1 MADCI
6 ASKRRCADVADGA
19 DRLGDLPDS
28 LLQVIISLLGFRQ
41 AVQTGV
47 LSRRWKNLWRGM
59 PVVDIDER
67 EFAGDGQTWD
77 RFEDFVDH
85 ALTSIPPGTQLD
97 AFRLHVVSCDTA
109 TSSRWI
115 RRGLRHL
122 PAAVS
127 IHGTNAGHS
136 LVCWNPHV
144 SSPPRNPFRFRY
156 AAADGL
162 WQQRGMSACAAG
174 FTRRLTT
181 LRLVGAGISR
191 GFFEELGRNC
201 PALEELHAERCL
213 MHMLSLASP
222 VLRRLA
228 VISPVSARM
237 VTVVP
242 GLEAPRLTSLRLD
255 IMYGGEITYGLETGV
270 GPAPQYHLPALTEAS
285 LRLTDTSANVHLPD
299 HQAWDWENRKLI
311 AMFLDSMCGFL
322 ARLTNIVSL
331 HLHGFIAMALLQK
344 ESQEFP
350 VLNNLRNLHLEECDV
365 GLSYQVLTS
374 ILRNT
379 PNLEKLALHWCT
391 FEAPPIMNRR
401 KEMASSKLHGSTTPA
416 VFWCKKLKSM
426 DIKCRKE
433 DETHMARVLSEIS
446 KGMAPEQWERVKTSD
461 TIVSVE

>member
-85 ALTSIPPGTQLD
+85 ASTSIPPGTRLD

-136 LVCWNPHV
+136 MVCWNPHV
-144 SSPPRNPFRFRY
+144 SSPPRNPFHY

-181 LRLVGAGISR
+181 LRLVGAGISF
-191 GFFEELGRNC
+191 GFFQHLGRYC
-201 PALEELHAERCL
+201 PTLQELHAERCM
-213 MHMLSLASP
+213 MHLHSLASP

-228 VISPVSARM
+228 AIAPISLLTAA
-237 VTVVP
+237 VVP
-242 GLEAPRLTSLRLD
+242 GLEAPRLAALRLD
-255 IMYGGEITYGLETGV
+255 IMYGGEVTDGLKTGV
-270 GPAPQYHLPALTEAS
+270 GPVPQYHLPALTEAS
-285 LRLTDTSANVHLPD
+285 LRLTDTGAGVPMPA
-299 HQAWDWENRKLI
+299 HQVWENEYL
-311 AMFLDSMCGFL
+311 LESMCGFL
-322 ARLTNIVSL
+322 ALLTNVVSL
-331 HLHGFIAMALLQK
+331 HLHGFITMALLQK

-350 VLNNLRNLHLEECDV
+350 VLNNLTNLHLEECDV

-379 PNLEKLALHWCT
+379 PNLEKLALHRCT
-391 FEAPPIMNRR
+391 FEAPPITNRR

-416 VFWCKKLKSM
+416 VFWCKKLKSIE
-426 DIKCRKE
+426 IKCRKE

-461 TIVSVE
+461 TFVSVE

>member
-1 MADCI
+1 MADC
-6 ASKRRCADVADGA
+6 KRRCVDVA

-85 ALTSIPPGTQLD
+85 ASTSIPPGTRLD

-115 RRGLRHL
+115 RRGLSHL

-127 IHGTNAGHS
+127 IHGTNTGHS
-136 LVCWNPHV
+136 MVWWNPHV
-144 SSPPRNPFRFRY
+144 SSPPRSPFRY

-201 PALEELHAERCL
+201 PTLQELHTERC
-213 MHMLSLASP
+213 MMRMLSLVSP

-228 VISPVSARM
+228 VIAPISLITAA
-237 VTVVP
+237 VVP
-242 GLEAPRLTSLRLD
+242 GLEAPRLASLRLD
-255 IMYGGEITYGLETGV
+255 IMYCTGARYATCTHDTY
-270 GPAPQYHLPALTEAS
+270 AC
-285 LRLTDTSANVHLPD
+285 
-299 HQAWDWENRKLI
+299 
-311 AMFLDSMCGFL
+311 F
-322 ARLTNIVSL
+322 
-331 HLHGFIAMALLQK
+331 
-344 ESQEFP
+344 
-350 VLNNLRNLHLEECDV
+350 
-365 GLSYQVLTS
+365 
-374 ILRNT
+374 
-379 PNLEKLALHWCT
+379 
-391 FEAPPIMNRR
+391 FEAPPITTNRR
-401 KEMASSKLHGSTTPA
+401 KEMASSECHGSTTPT
-416 VFWCKKLKSM
+416 VFWCKKLKSIE
-426 DIKCRKE
+426 IKCTKE
-433 DETHMARVLSEIS
+433 DETHLARVLSEIS
-446 KGMAPEQWERVKTSD
+446 KGMAPEQWEQVKTSD
-461 TIVSVE
+461 TIVSAE